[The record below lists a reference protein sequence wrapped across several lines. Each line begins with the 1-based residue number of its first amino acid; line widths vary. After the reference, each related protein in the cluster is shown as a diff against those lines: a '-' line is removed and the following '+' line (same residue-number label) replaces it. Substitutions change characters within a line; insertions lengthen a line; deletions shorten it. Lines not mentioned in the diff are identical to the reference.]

1 MSSGT
6 LAEQAGPASPTES
19 RSVPPTNRARLA
31 GMLAAGVALGIAE
44 LVSSLFEGWQ
54 SLVVSVA
61 NQVIELAPGTTSQ
74 TAVETLGR
82 ADKPLLI
89 AGTVLVCLGSGA
101 LVGPATA
108 RRPWVGPAAFAAFA
122 TVGALAGIDD
132 ELADDWGSVL
142 TAAIAAGAGLTTL
155 LVLLHAAVPARPS
168 PDPGRDDL
176 VAAGVFESPTDPHAT
191 RRAFFGWSAAAG
203 AVAASSAGLARVVR
217 GPSPAEE
224 ARRQVVLG
232 DAPGGSGGAASLPT
246 GLETDIEGLSPL
258 ITPNDD
264 FYRIDTALLV
274 PQVVPD
280 GWQLSITGMV
290 DRPLVISYQDLLDRA
305 TETWE
310 VTLSCVSNEV
320 GGNLVGT
327 ARWQGVALA
336 DLLDEA
342 GIQPDASQVVGR
354 SVDGWTA
361 GFPTEVARDGRPAF
375 VAVGMNGEPLPVAHG
390 FPARLVVAGLYGY
403 VSATKWLSEIEV
415 TTWEAFDGYWIPRG
429 WSKEGPIL
437 TQSRIDVPA
446 AGSTLEAGRQAVA
459 GVAWAGER
467 GVSAV
472 EVQVDDGEWRPARL
486 GEELATTTWRQWVLD
501 WDAGPGKHTLRVR
514 STDGT
519 GDTQTGERRRPAP
532 SGATG
537 WDEITVTVR

>member
-1 MSSGT
+1 MSW
-6 LAEQAGPASPTES
+6 
-19 RSVPPTNRARLA
+19 ARLA
-31 GMLAAGVALGIAE
+31 GMLAAAVALGIAE

-82 ADKPLLI
+82 ADKPLLV
-89 AGTVLVCLGSGA
+89 AGTVLTCLGAGA
-101 LVGPATA
+101 LVGPASV
-108 RRPWVGPAAFAAFA
+108 RRPWLGAVAFA
-122 TVGALAGIDD
+122 TFAAVGALAGIDD
-132 ELADDWGSVL
+132 ELADDWGSVV
-142 TAAIAAGAGLTTL
+142 TAAAAAGAGITTL
-155 LVLLHAAVPARPS
+155 LVLLHASVPAP
-168 PDPGRDDL
+168 
-176 VAAGVFESPTDPHAT
+176 AGTGGAPPARTDVSESPTDPHAT

-203 AVAASSAGLARVVR
+203 VVAASSAGLARVVR
-217 GPSPAEE
+217 GPSPAEA

-232 DAPGGSGGAASLPT
+232 GAGAVPDTDGAVANLPA
-246 GLETDIEGLSPL
+246 GLETDVEGLSPL
-258 ITPNDD
+258 LTPNDD

-280 GWQLSITGMV
+280 GWQLSITGLV
-290 DRPLVISYQDLLDRA
+290 DRPLTIAYQDLLDRA
-305 TETWE
+305 THTWD
-310 VTLSCVSNEV
+310 VTLCCVSNEV
-320 GGNLVGT
+320 GGDLVGT
-327 ARWQGVALA
+327 ARWQGVPLA

-342 GIQPDASQVVGR
+342 GVHPEATQVVGR

-361 GFPTEVARDGRPAF
+361 GFPIEVARDGRPAF
-375 VAVGMNGEPLPVAHG
+375 VAVGMNGEPLPVDHG

-403 VSATKWLSEIEV
+403 VSATKWLAEIEL
-415 TTWEAFDGYWIPRG
+415 TTWDAFDGYWIPRG
-429 WSKEGPIL
+429 WSKEGPIR

-446 AGSTLEAGRQAVA
+446 SGATVDAGRQPVA

-467 GVSAV
+467 GVAGV

-486 GEELATTTWRQWVLD
+486 GEQLATTTWRQWVLD
-501 WDAGPGKHTLRVR
+501 WEAEPGEHTLRVR
-514 STDGT
+514 ATDGA

-537 WDEITVTVR
+537 WDEITVTVG